1 MKKPMGLIRILVLV
15 LMLVL
20 LFATYMLSKSRVEQT
35 ALNLPVKTVSTDL
48 QLPKTSLSE
57 LETYQ
62 AKREQTRQ
70 EDIQTLQRL
79 LDGNAGTTAFLA
91 DVSAQ
96 LSAIVSAREAELA
109 IEGALLGGGFS
120 PCLAVVTPTSVTVIV
135 SRESLT
141 RGEAAL
147 IMTLCE
153 SHTNQSLENI
163 KIMTGDM
170 I

>member
-1 MKKPMGLIRILVLV
+1 M
-15 LMLVL
+15 
-20 LFATYMLSKSRVEQT
+20 
-35 ALNLPVKTVSTDL
+35 
-48 QLPKTSLSE
+48 
-57 LETYQ
+57 
-62 AKREQTRQ
+62 
-70 EDIQTLQRL
+70 QTLQHL
-79 LDGNAGTTAFLA
+79 LDGNAGSTAFLA
-91 DVSAQ
+91 DVSEQ
-96 LSAIVSAREAELA
+96 LSAIVAAREAELA
-109 IEGALLGGGFS
+109 IEGALIGGGFS
-120 PCLAVVTPTSVTVIV
+120 PCLAVVSPASVTVIV